1 MPHTPSGGGS
11 MTPPTSPWPSVMMSM
26 NAWRSRLSAIARR
39 SSGLSKGGAVGLT
52 IIVRLTFVAVT
63 SQIACG
69 AWLLKS
75 FKVGIVTP

>member
-11 MTPPTSPWPSVMMSM
+11 IAAAEIALPLGDDVDERLAVEAQRHRPPQIGIVE
-26 NAWRSRLSAIARR
+26 RRLMR
-39 SSGLSKGGAVGLT
+39 LM
-52 IIVRLTFVAVT
+52 IIVRLTLIAVT

-75 FKVGIVTP
+75 FNVGIVTP